1 MSAHADRI
9 LERIAFVD
17 FERQRRRAD
26 PVLQRSVDA
35 IKHYQHAR
43 FQKTYQDLLSDRDY
57 RPAAEFF
64 LEDLYGPY
72 DFSARDSQFAKLVPA
87 IARVFPG
94 DLVDTLENLASLHAL
109 TEDLDSRM
117 AEVVASERVDARAY
131 VLAWRAVGRQDD
143 RIRQILWVRALG
155 DALQGYTRKPFLRQ
169 SLRLMHRP
177 AHAMGLGA
185 LQDFLETGFDT
196 FRGLPD
202 AGHFLRQV
210 ETRERALMESL
221 FSTPASEVSAA
232 LLDQLP

>member
-1 MSAHADRI
+1 MSVHADRI

-17 FERQRRRAD
+17 SERRRRKAD
-26 PVLQRSVDA
+26 PLLQRCVDA
-35 IKHYQHAR
+35 VKHYQHAR
-43 FQKTYQDLLSDRDY
+43 FQKTYRDLLAHRDY

-94 DLVDTLENLASLHAL
+94 ELVDTLESLACLHAL

-117 AEVVASERVDARAY
+117 AEVMAAERVDARAY
-131 VLAWRAVGRQDD
+131 VLAWRAVGRQED
-143 RIRQILWVRALG
+143 RSRQILWVRALG

-169 SLRLMHRP
+169 TLRLMHRP

-185 LQDFLETGFDT
+185 LQQFLETGFDT

-202 AGHFLRQV
+202 AGYFLRQV

-221 FSTPASEVSAA
+221 FNATADNPSAD